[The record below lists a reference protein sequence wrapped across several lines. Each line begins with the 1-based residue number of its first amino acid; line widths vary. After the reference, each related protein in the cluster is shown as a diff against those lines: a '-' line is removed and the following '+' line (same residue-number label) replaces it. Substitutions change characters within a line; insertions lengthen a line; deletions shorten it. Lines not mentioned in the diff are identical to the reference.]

1 MGVLQ
6 LVYLHISI
14 LSPVF
19 INILWVFY
27 GGVSSVLARKENTE
41 DQLET
46 VYCPSTFPVPVS
58 NLSSTEILKSC

>member
-27 GGVSSVLARKENTE
+27 QGVSSVLARKKNTE
-41 DQLET
+41 DQLEI

-58 NLSSTEILKSC
+58 NLSSTENLKSC

>member
-27 GGVSSVLARKENTE
+27 GAGLSSVLARKENTE
-41 DQLET
+41 DQLEI
-46 VYCPSTFPVPVS
+46 VYCPSISPVPCQ
-58 NLSSTEILKSC
+58 KSLIN